1 MATGSPDISYP
12 CNPSVARVRWA
23 SRPIRFEAPW
33 SGAVQVLD
41 RWGRWELEL
50 TWDLMTMAQAQQLLG
65 ALGRYGD
72 HTAFS
77 LCDPS
82 RLVPTGNATVAQLA
96 NLLVKGAGQVGK
108 SLLVDGGPE
117 GTLILK
123 AGDLIGIASTGEC
136 YEVRSDV
143 TTTTT
148 AVGPPAVVG
157 GEATITLN
165 QAIRT
170 SPADNA
176 PVLVSYVPITV
187 RLAEPIERESQTNS
201 ITSIRI
207 RALEDIT

>member
-1 MATGSPDISYP
+1 MQP
-12 CNPSVARVRWA
+12 
-23 SRPIRFEAPW
+23 
-33 SGAVQVLD
+33 
-41 RWGRWELEL
+41 WGRWELEL

-65 ALGRYGD
+65 ALGQYGD

-96 NLLVKGAGQVGK
+96 NLLVKGAGQTGK
-108 SLLVDGGPE
+108 SLLVDGGPNS
-117 GTLILK
+117 TLILK
-123 AGDLIGIASTGEC
+123 AGDLIGIAATDEC

-143 TTTTT
+143 TTNSS
-148 AVGPPAVVG
+148 

-176 PVLVSYVPITV
+176 DVLVSYVPITV
-187 RLAEPIERESQTNS
+187 RLAEPIERESQVNNL
-201 ITSIRI
+201 TSIRI
-207 RALEDIT
+207 RALEDIS